1 MNRGWGIS
9 PEFRKAEMNER
20 LLWKWVKVAWLLW
33 ESCQIS
39 NLLLEVISER
49 WDFAKQ
55 SFMKAKTRQQ
65 NNFEIPSISL
75 LHSVRKSQKKSH
87 SLLRAKRATYT
98 FWVDKSSLK
107 CQKLSILAS
116 FWKTTKACG
125 QTVLP
130 DRTIIIGQKLVEN

>member
-65 NNFEIPSISL
+65 NNFEIPSLSL
-75 LHSVRKSQKKSH
+75 YYTMFENHRKSLSH
-87 SLLRAKRATYT
+87 NCERSELRLHFEWTKVHEKCQNGP
-98 FWVDKSSLK
+98 FWRVFGSLK
-107 CQKLSILAS
+107 LTVKQCYQTCQ
-116 FWKTTKACG
+116 F
-125 QTVLP
+125 
-130 DRTIIIGQKLVEN
+130 